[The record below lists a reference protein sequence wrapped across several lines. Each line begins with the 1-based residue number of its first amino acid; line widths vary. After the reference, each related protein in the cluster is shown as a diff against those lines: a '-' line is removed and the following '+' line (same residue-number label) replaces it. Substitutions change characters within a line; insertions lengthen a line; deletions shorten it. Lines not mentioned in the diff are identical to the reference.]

1 MWFLSAL
8 NDFVHL
14 QLNIKRVPEYL
25 LYKYTITTTRK
36 ELMIL
41 TFLWETSVIEVADV
55 EIDICMCI
63 QTFMCL

>member
-41 TFLWETSVIEVADV
+41 TFL
-55 EIDICMCI
+55 
-63 QTFMCL
+63 